1 MVSFLTYST
10 MDKIFQPHYLSHHFF
25 FEWIYE
31 CMGVKFK
38 IISSLFSNFKG
49 SEQESKGLPC
59 KKGIVQSVV
68 GQGYHRKIILASQ
81 SMQNTMYRSVL
92 TTPHKSTQEPI
103 NYTHNSS
110 ITEFCQFKLSGSTVW
125 NRKWLAKAVFVLQHL
140 SLHTIT

>member
-1 MVSFLTYST
+1 
-10 MDKIFQPHYLSHHFF
+10 
-25 FEWIYE
+25 
-31 CMGVKFK
+31 MGVKSK

-92 TTPHKSTQEPI
+92 TTHKSTREPI
-103 NYTHNSS
+103 NYTHDSS
-110 ITEFCQFKLSGSTVW
+110 ITEFCQFGLNYRGPQYETGSG
-125 NRKWLAKAVFVLQHL
+125 
-140 SLHTIT
+140 